1 MSTSMTNAT
10 YTQLPGTLDVFAAH
24 TDGLSITGSLGFSTV
39 NDTLTAVIYEDTP
52 AGYAAAIA
60 ATPAPAATWSIT
72 RVDNSI
78 GAITL
83 SLAASTVKGLSLA
96 KSYRWFLRSSALDRA
111 AISGTFTLRAP

>member
-1 MSTSMTNAT
+1 MSST
-10 YTQLPGTLDVFAAH
+10 YTQLPGTLNVVVAH
-24 TDGLSITGSLGFSTV
+24 TDGVTIAGSLGFSTTG
-39 NDTLTAVIYEDTP
+39 DTLTAVIYEDTA

-60 ATPAPAATWSIT
+60 ATPAPAATWSIA

-111 AISGTFTLRAP
+111 VTSGTFTLRAP

>member
-1 MSTSMTNAT
+1 MNT
-10 YTQLPGTLDVFAAH
+10 YSQLPGELNVVVSH
-24 TDGLSITGSLGFSTV
+24 IDGLAITGALGFSTAG
-39 NDTLTAVIYEDTP
+39 DTLTAVIYEDTA

-60 ATPAPAATWSIT
+60 ATPAPAATWSIS

-83 SLAASTVKGLSLA
+83 SLSASTIKGLSLA

-111 AISGTFTLRAP
+111 VTSGTFTLRAP

>member
-1 MSTSMTNAT
+1 VSTYS
-10 YTQLPGTLDVFAAH
+10 QLPGELNVVVTHA
-24 TDGLSITGSLGFSTV
+24 DGLTITGSLGFSTTG
-39 NDTLTAVIYEDTP
+39 DTLTAVVYEDTA

-60 ATPAPAATWSIT
+60 ATPAPSATWSIA

-83 SLAASTVKGLSLA
+83 SLSAATVKGLSLA

-111 AISGTFTLRAP
+111 AVSGTFTLRAP

>member
-1 MSTSMTNAT
+1 MSTYS
-10 YTQLPGTLDVFAAH
+10 QLPGELNVVVSH
-24 TDGLSITGSLGFSTV
+24 VDGLTITGSLGFSTAG
-39 NDTLTAVIYEDTP
+39 DTLTAMIYEDTA
-52 AGYAAAIA
+52 AGYAAAVA
-60 ATPAPAATWSIT
+60 ATPAPAAAWSIA

-83 SLAASTVKGLSLA
+83 SLSSATVKGLSLA

>member
-1 MSTSMTNAT
+1 MSST
-10 YTQLPGTLDVFAAH
+10 YSQLPAELNVVVTHV
-24 TDGLSITGSLGFSTV
+24 DGLAITGSLGFSTAG
-39 NDTLTAVIYEDTP
+39 DTLTAVIYEDTA

-60 ATPAPAATWSIT
+60 ATPAPAATWSIS

-83 SLAASTVKGLSLA
+83 SLSAATVKGLSLA

-111 AISGTFTLRAP
+111 VTSGTFTLRDP

>member
-1 MSTSMTNAT
+1 MSTYS
-10 YTQLPGTLDVFAAH
+10 QLPGELNVVVAH
-24 TDGLSITGSLGFSTV
+24 VDGLTITGSLGFSTAG
-39 NDTLTAVIYEDTP
+39 DTLTAMIYEDTA

-60 ATPAPAATWSIT
+60 ATPAPAATWSIA

-78 GAITL
+78 GAITI

-111 AISGTFTLRAP
+111 VTSGTFTLRAP

>member
-1 MSTSMTNAT
+1 MSST
-10 YTQLPGTLDVFAAH
+10 YSQLPGELNVVVTHA
-24 TDGLSITGSLGFSTV
+24 DGLAITGSLGFSTV
-39 NDTLTAVIYEDTP
+39 GDTLTAVIYEDTA

-60 ATPAPAATWSIT
+60 ATPAPAATWSIA

-83 SLAASTVKGLSLA
+83 SLAASTVKALSLT

-111 AISGTFTLRAP
+111 AVSGTFAVRAP

>member
-1 MSTSMTNAT
+1 MSSI
-10 YTQLPGTLDVFAAH
+10 YSQLPGTLDIVVSH
-24 TDGLSITGSLGFSTV
+24 VDGLTMTGSLGFSTV
-39 NDTLTAVIYEDTP
+39 GDTLTAVIYEDTA

-60 ATPAPAATWSIT
+60 ATPSPAATWSIA

-111 AISGTFTLRAP
+111 VTSGTFTLRAP

>member
-1 MSTSMTNAT
+1 MSST
-10 YTQLPGTLDVFAAH
+10 YSQLPGELNVVVTHA
-24 TDGLSITGSLGFSTV
+24 DGLTITGSLGFSTAG
-39 NDTLTAVIYEDTP
+39 DTLTAVVYEDTA

-60 ATPAPAATWSIT
+60 ATPAPAATWSIS

-83 SLAASTVKGLSLA
+83 SLASSTVKGLSLT

-111 AISGTFTLRAP
+111 VTSGTFRLRAP

>member
-1 MSTSMTNAT
+1 MSST
-10 YTQLPGTLDVFAAH
+10 YSQLPAELNVVVTHV
-24 TDGLSITGSLGFSTV
+24 DGLAITGSLGFSTV
-39 NDTLTAVIYEDTP
+39 GDTLTAVIYEDTA

-60 ATPAPAATWSIT
+60 ATPAPAATWSIA

-83 SLAASTVKGLSLA
+83 SLSASTVKALSLA

-111 AISGTFTLRAP
+111 VTSGTFTLRAP

>member
-1 MSTSMTNAT
+1 MSST
-10 YTQLPGTLDVFAAH
+10 YSQLPGELNVVVTHA
-24 TDGLSITGSLGFSTV
+24 DGLAITGSLGFSTV
-39 NDTLTAVIYEDTP
+39 GDTLTAVIYEDTA

-60 ATPAPAATWSIT
+60 ATPAPAATWSIS

-111 AISGTFTLRAP
+111 AVSGTFTLRAP

>member
-1 MSTSMTNAT
+1 MST
-10 YTQLPGTLDVFAAH
+10 YTQLPGELNVVVAH
-24 TDGLSITGSLGFSTV
+24 ADGLAITGALGFSTAG
-39 NDTLTAVIYEDTP
+39 DTLTAVIYEDTP

-60 ATPAPAATWSIT
+60 ATPAPAATWSIA

-83 SLAASTVKGLSLA
+83 SLSAATVKGLSLS

-111 AISGTFTLRAP
+111 AISGTFAVRAP

>member
-1 MSTSMTNAT
+1 MSTAK
-10 YTQLPGTLDVFAAH
+10 YTQLPGTLDVVVAH
-24 TDGLSITGSLGFSTV
+24 VDGISITGSLGFSTV
-39 NDTLTAVIYEDTP
+39 GDTLTAMIYEDTT

-60 ATPAPAATWSIT
+60 ATPAPAATWSIA
-72 RVDNSI
+72 RVNDSV

-83 SLAASTVKGLSLA
+83 SLAASTIKGLSLA

>member
-1 MSTSMTNAT
+1 MAT
-10 YTQLPGTLDVFAAH
+10 FTQIPGVLDIVTTHA
-24 TDGLSITGSLGFSTV
+24 DGLAITGSLGFSTAG
-39 NDTLTAVIYEDTP
+39 DTLTAVVYEDTA

-83 SLAASTVKGLSLA
+83 SLSSATVKGLSLT

-111 AISGTFTLRAP
+111 VTSGTFTLRAP

>member
-1 MSTSMTNAT
+1 VSST
-10 YTQLPGTLDVFAAH
+10 YTQLPGTLDVVLAH
-24 TDGLSITGSLGFSTV
+24 GDGLAITGSLGFSTV
-39 NDTLTAVIYEDTP
+39 GDTLTAVIYEDTA

-72 RVDNSI
+72 RVNDSL

-83 SLAASTVKGLSLA
+83 SLQASTVKGLSLT

-111 AISGTFTLRAP
+111 VTSGMFTLRAP